1 FHENYIEFLEELAY
15 RFYQV
20 TSERRLALITEK
32 PKDRYYRLLD
42 PIYTNHWCLLYHG
55 NPGRIW
61 KWNSV
66 IELEKR
72 VLGRFIVVTNI
83 KEESYE
89 DIIENYKGLQKIEE
103 GFRVLK
109 SEFFLRPV
117 YHWTERRVIAHIL
130 WVGSE

>member
-1 FHENYIEFLEELAY
+1 
-15 RFYQV
+15 
-20 TSERRLALITEK
+20 
-32 PKDRYYRLLD
+32 
-42 PIYTNHWCLLYHG
+42 
-55 NPGRIW
+55 GRIW

-72 VLGRFIVVTNI
+72 VLWRFIVVTNI

-89 DIIENYKGLQKIEE
+89 NIIENYKGLQKIGQ

-109 SEFFLRPV
+109 SEFFLRLV
-117 YHWTERRVIAHIL
+117 YQWTERRVVAHIFETRKGVFE